1 MLDAILAVS
10 MFEADSSA
18 FEGGSCCVSVMEAN
32 FGGAE
37 VVLLS
42 VMIVG
47 GLVGVIKGS
56 GRLMAGSG
64 EGFWG
69 SSMVDTAELLSE
81 GPSGSSLGRSFVT
94 PLTLL
99 PLLLQPS
106 SSSVGVS

>member
-42 VMIVG
+42 VKI
-47 GLVGVIKGS
+47 
-56 GRLMAGSG
+56 
-64 EGFWG
+64 
-69 SSMVDTAELLSE
+69 
-81 GPSGSSLGRSFVT
+81 
-94 PLTLL
+94 
-99 PLLLQPS
+99 
-106 SSSVGVS
+106 